1 MLSKFENFVIRFV
14 RVFFLLFAFVAFI
27 SLVFS
32 TVVLATNLPKLFKDE
47 NSVSIKIDPE
57 EVEKEV
63 QSKKPVIDNNQNM
76 NENNENYNTNTNQ
89 NLIATKQDP
98 IQNYTNK
105 IMLELDKKFKDE
117 TGYWAQR
124 KQIEKVIKE
133 NLSKISE
140 KDIEDF
146 VNTMLTSIKKAPKDE
161 VFYYID
167 GYFNLYFKKY
177 DEERNR
183 ILSEKQNAQ
192 VKMLTYLGT
201 IGSSLML
208 LISSGIILILAAIE
222 RNTRQAQ
229 KNFS

>member
-89 NLIATKQDP
+89 NLTATKQDP

-222 RNTRQAQ
+222 RNTRQTQ